1 MRRRNIPVIAAA
13 ALITSLL
20 AAACSSSGA
29 SNASNSPNG
38 PVHITFLAI
47 PPANTTIPTVVRDVF
62 AGFKKTHPG
71 STLTETYIGQNL
83 LDQKLQLLSAQDALP
98 EMFVGPGT
106 PASQQQMGDKGL
118 SLNIGDALAKLGV
131 SGQIKPVAAKIL
143 EQQQGGHLYALPFD
157 LAAEGIWYNKKMFTA
172 SGITPPATW
181 DGLVN
186 AANTLHARGIQPFAA
201 SGLQGWPITRLVGD
215 LLMRKLGPDALRK
228 VADGQAKLTDPQYV
242 QAAQDVL
249 SLGKKGY
256 FGNGVV
262 TLDYTPAENLFLQG
276 KAAMYYM
283 GSWAVADF
291 NNPALN
297 KIGAGDVGFFPFPA
311 VPGGAGS
318 IDQTPMNAGQPIMFS
333 KKAYTPAVAQWL
345 KYLVQN
351 YGSVALSKESE
362 VSGFVVDSPPASL
375 SPTTQ
380 LTLNQIAATKTPVLW
395 FEALFS
401 AQATTVSQQNAAE
414 LANGTLSAQAFMSKV
429 QTAIDSSK

>member
-1 MRRRNIPVIAAA
+1 MRRRNIPAIAAA
-13 ALITSLL
+13 VLLTSF
-20 AAACSSSGA
+20 AAACSSGGG
-29 SNASNSPNG
+29 SNTNSTPNG

-47 PPANTTIPTVVRDVF
+47 PPASSTIPTVVRDVF

-83 LDQKLQLLSAQDALP
+83 LDQKLQLLSAQNALP

-106 PASQQQMGDKGL
+106 PASQEEMGNKGF

-131 SGQIKPVAAKIL
+131 SDQLKPVAVTIL
-143 EQQQGGHLYALPFD
+143 KKQQGGHLYALPFD
-157 LAAEGIWYNKKMFTA
+157 LAAEGIWYNKKMFA
-172 SGITPPATW
+172 DNGITPPTTW
-181 DGLVN
+181 AGLVT
-186 AANTLHARGIQPFAA
+186 AANTLHAKGIQPFAA
-201 SGLQGWPITRLVGD
+201 SGLQGWPVSRLVGD
-215 LLMRKLGPDALRK
+215 LIVRKLGPDALQK

-242 QAAQDVL
+242 AAAQDVL
-249 SLGKKGY
+249 NLGKQGY
-256 FGNGVV
+256 FGKGVV

-297 KIGAGDVGFFPFPA
+297 KIGADNVGFFPFPA
-311 VPGGAGS
+311 VPGGSGS

-333 KKAYTPAVAQWL
+333 KKGYTPAVAQWL

-351 YGSVALSKESE
+351 YGSVALAKEAE
-362 VSGFVVDSPPASL
+362 VSGFVVHNPPATL

-380 LTLNQIAATKTPVLW
+380 LTLSQIAATKTPVLW

-414 LANGTLSAQAFMSKV
+414 LANGTESAQDFMSKV
-429 QTAIDSSK
+429 QAAIDSSK